1 MLPSSEPVLRTFHWP
16 RTFRALRHRNFRL
29 FWFGQIVSLTGT
41 WMQTVAQSWLVYR
54 LTDSPFMLGL
64 VNVVGMLPV
73 VPVSLLAG
81 VISDRFPRRNLIVIA
96 DAVLMLQALV
106 MAVLTWLN
114 IVQVWHVIALS
125 FVLGAAAVLEQPAR
139 LAFVVDTVGKED
151 LTNAVALNASVANS
165 ARIVGPSVAGLTVAW
180 VGEAGC
186 FFINGVTYLAVILA
200 LLAIRLPPQAV
211 PKTRLKVAGSM
222 VAGFRYVW
230 GTQTVRALMTI
241 VAVSSFFTLSY
252 VAMTTVFAQDVL
264 QAGPTGLGFLMTAV
278 GGGAMMGALWVANIQ
293 AGRRGKWLTLGNLLG
308 PAVLVLFCLSRSL
321 PLSLALIAIVAANSS
336 VRQTLANSLIQITT
350 PEEYQGRVM
359 SIFNLLFNG
368 MSRVGVLG
376 VGGLAEIVG
385 VAWAVGLGAAVSLIW
400 GLIVVWRMPYVHR
413 LP

>member
-1 MLPSSEPVLRTFHWP
+1 
-16 RTFRALRHRNFRL
+16 
-29 FWFGQIVSLTGT
+29 
-41 WMQTVAQSWLVYR
+41 
-54 LTDSPFMLGL
+54 
-64 VNVVGMLPV
+64 
-73 VPVSLLAG
+73 
-81 VISDRFPRRNLIVIA
+81 
-96 DAVLMLQALV
+96 
-106 MAVLTWLN
+106 
-114 IVQVWHVIALS
+114 
-125 FVLGAAAVLEQPAR
+125 
-139 LAFVVDTVGKED
+139 
-151 LTNAVALNASVANS
+151 VALNASVANS

-180 VGEAGC
+180 IGEAGC

-200 LLAIRLPPQAV
+200 LLAIRLSPQAV

-230 GTQTVRALMTI
+230 GTQTVWALMTI

-264 QAGPTGLGFLMTAV
+264 QAGSSGLGFLMTAM
-278 GGGAMMGALWVANIQ
+278 GGRAMIGALLVANIQ
-293 AGRRGKWLTLGNLLG
+293 VGRRGKWLILGNLLG

-336 VRQTLANSLIQITT
+336 VRQTLANSLIQIAT

-359 SIFNLLFNG
+359 SIFNLLFHG

-400 GLIVVWRMPYVHR
+400 GLIVIWRMPYVHR
-413 LP
+413 LPRTTEGDQVRGTR